1 MDVND
6 ASKGLGDTVEKIT
19 KTLGI
24 KKVMESIEKKT
35 GKECGCKKRKEALN
49 KAFPYGKNK

>member
-1 MDVND
+1 MRNLIIV
-6 ASKGLGDTVEKIT
+6 
-19 KTLGI
+19 GI